1 MVLSTKIKTSKITGG
16 IILPVF
22 LLTMLC
28 IVLLFDGLSL
38 TDSFLLFKN
47 TQTYKIIIS
56 VLTILPALFVVFSQ
70 TLRSETWQKKLLF
83 FGIAFIVVNLMF
95 SNRAFINSS
104 YVFYVFTLIYFFKER
119 KFEKFNLLFWLLT
132 AYFAWHCVSLLWT
145 INISEG
151 VKQLFDSY
159 LPFLLFPLMFSMFSL
174 TKKEVYLLLMTL
186 FRTILIFMFISLCC
200 WIMASR
206 YLDVP
211 LHDWF
216 VSEKT
221 SFSVLMETHKFIYA
235 WVSFKHPTY
244 LSFIYLFT
252 LGTGF
257 YLRYKKAE
265 IRPSAFELTLF
276 SIASFILIIVS
287 QSRIGFTC
295 CAVLVLFAI
304 IWLLRKRK
312 TLLIVSGLAILISTV
327 VLINAFSDKFE
338 GIYSLD
344 SRMQMYETAV
354 HCIKEKPLTGCG
366 IGGMQT
372 ILNSQEQAQELGYEI
387 ALSGNHRHPH
397 NQFLGDFFQTGI
409 IGFLL
414 ILFISGYI
422 IIFSYRTKKWL
433 LLYFFMLFL
442 CVMMIETPLNYYKGI
457 SLMITFCCLLGKSF
471 KQKNY

>member
-1 MVLSTKIKTSKITGG
+1 MVLSTKIKTTKITGRT
-16 IILPVF
+16 ILPVF

-28 IVLLFDGLSL
+28 IVLLFDGLRL
-38 TDSFLLFKN
+38 TDSFFLFKN

-56 VLTILPALFVVFSQ
+56 AITTLSALSITFSR
-70 TLRSETWQKKLLF
+70 LWRSENWQKKLLLL
-83 FGIAFIVVNLMF
+83 GIASMVVNLMF
-95 SNRAFINSS
+95 SSRAFINSS
-104 YVFYVFTLIYFFKER
+104 YIFYAFTLIYFLKKR
-119 KFEKFNLLFWLLT
+119 KFEKLNLLFWLLT

-151 VKQLFDSY
+151 VKQLFDNY

-174 TKKEVYLLLMTL
+174 TKKEVHLLLMLL
-186 FRTILIFMFISLCC
+186 FRTALVAMFISLCC
-200 WIMASR
+200 WVMASR

-235 WVSFKHPTY
+235 WVTFQHPTY
-244 LSFIYLFT
+244 LSFIYLFI
-252 LGTGF
+252 LGAGF

-304 IWLLRKRK
+304 IWLLRRHKI
-312 TLLIVSGLAILISTV
+312 LLVVSGLVILISTV

-338 GIYSLD
+338 DIYSLD

-366 IGGMQT
+366 IGGMPT
-372 ILNSQEQAQELGYEI
+372 ALHSQEYAQELGYET
-387 ALSGNHRHPH
+387 ALVEPHKHPH

-409 IGFLL
+409 VGLL
-414 ILFISGYI
+414 IILLISGYI
-422 IIFSYRTKKWL
+422 IISSYRTKKWL
-433 LLYFFMLFL
+433 LLYFFTLFL
-442 CVMMIETPLNYYKGI
+442 CVMMIEMPLNYCKGI
-457 SLMITFCCLLGKSF
+457 SLMITFCCLLGKSL
-471 KQKNY
+471 KHENH